1 MKYLVFIVQ
10 SCLTFCDPWT
20 VAHQAPLSMEFSGQE
35 YWSGL
40 PFHETNAILE
50 TCLGSDLNKQ
60 NGKIIHIYMY
70 VYGYDNKGNLY
81 TDCIFSYAKNYFN
94 DF

>member
-1 MKYLVFIVQ
+1 
-10 SCLTFCDPWT
+10 
-20 VAHQAPLSMEFSGQE
+20 MEFSGQE

-60 NGKIIHIYMY
+60 NGKNIHIYMY
-70 VYGYDNKGNLY
+70 VYGCDNKGNLY

-94 DF
+94 YF